1 MARVAIDAVGLYYAV
16 NGGECGARTV
26 AGVAR
31 WVLEYGYGRPMCVL
45 CERGVEKY
53 LYVVA
58 ELGLGFVSE
67 FCNYEERDCDAV
79 IYLRHE
85 SYRSV
90 CGCGGGDLVVA
101 AVAGE
106 ECCGF
111 REGLRRGVVSVGLG
125 CFGVYRCGTG

>member
-16 NGGECGARTV
+16 DGGECGARTV

-31 WVLEYGYGRPMCVL
+31 WVLEYGYGRPVCVL

-79 IYLRHE
+79 IHMRHE
-85 SYRSV
+85 SYRSM
-90 CGCGGGDLVVA
+90 CGCGGW
-101 AVAGE
+101 
-106 ECCGF
+106 
-111 REGLRRGVVSVGLG
+111 RGVLRVQGGVEAGCGLCGLG